1 MCWNEQKKL
10 IKEFKKYSKEM
21 TATKKSS
28 QDLLIRTKINTK
40 SGKLTAKYRPPA
52 SFQTTKQLFP

>member
-1 MCWNEQKKL
+1 MCTKEQKEL

-28 QDLLIRTKINTK
+28 QDLLIRTKINK
-40 SGKLTAKYRPPA
+40 KDGKLTAKYTPPA
-52 SFQTTKQLFP
+52 KLLAKSN